1 MKRVAGKRIKNRTKG
16 KIWLPKTVE
25 KPVEMLPE
33 KKPQPQPYSWEW
45 YSQKAEQGDAN
56 AQYKL
61 GEHYEYDDPEE
72 AERWYRKAA
81 EQNHVDAMRNLSLF
95 YAQGDRYDEKES
107 AKWLA
112 KAAKLGDSVALSELS
127 IYSTGKVLPA
137 DKELEELYI
146 REAQEDNP
154 HAIYTLGCNY
164 LYGMGGVLQNRDKA
178 VVCLIEAAELE
189 HEDAMYEVARC
200 YENGWGLHKDEN
212 EAIYWYRVAVSYGND
227 MAKERL
233 QELGYEEEDW

>member
-1 MKRVAGKRIKNRTKG
+1 MKCIVRKLIKRGAQKKSQH
-16 KIWLPKTVE
+16 PEAVE
-25 KPVEMLPE
+25 SPVEALPE
-33 KKPQPQPYSWEW
+33 TEPQPQPYSLEW
-45 YSQKAEQGDAN
+45 YRQRAERGDAN
-56 AQYKL
+56 AQYEL
-61 GEHYEYDDPEE
+61 GKRYEYDDPEE
-72 AERWYRKAA
+72 AERWYLKAA
-81 EQNHVDAMRNLSLF
+81 KQNHVEAMHCLSVF
-95 YAQGDRYDEKES
+95 YADGDRYNEKES

-112 KAAKLGDSVALSELS
+112 KAAKLGDSAALSELS

-154 HAIYTLGCNY
+154 HAIYKLGCNY
-164 LYGMGGVLQNRDKA
+164 LYGMGGVLQNLDKA
-178 VVCLIEAAELE
+178 VACLIEAADLE

-227 MAKERL
+227 MAKDRL
-233 QELGYEEEDW
+233 KELQDEEDF